1 MFVPFLAGLLGG
13 LLGPLIGVGGGV
25 VIVPLLNFS
34 GASFQSA
41 VVASLFSIVVT
52 SLTSIF
58 NYRGLLNFRLLW
70 KYVALSASV
79 AVLSALASVKYS
91 GEWVKL
97 AYGVYLIVVG
107 VVLLVEARPRRR
119 APVLGY
125 LLIFAGGLASA
136 LFGVGGGTVF
146 VPALVLAMGF
156 DAKAAVASSM
166 GIILP
171 TAAASTLMY
180 ASLGV
185 LDVALG
191 AAVALG
197 SFIGAF
203 VASRYIMPRLKSQH
217 IRKMF
222 VGYVFA
228 VGVYYLFS
236 TSAILFSRP

>member
-1 MFVPFLAGLLGG
+1 MLVPLLADLLGG
-13 LLGPLIGVGGGV
+13 FLGPLIGVGGGV

-41 VVASLFSIVVT
+41 VAASLFSIVVT

-58 NYRGLLNFRLLW
+58 NYCGLLNFRLLW
-70 KYVALSASV
+70 KYMALSASA
-79 AVLSALASVKYS
+79 AVLSALVSVKYS

-107 VVLLVEARPRRR
+107 VVLLVEARPRR
-119 APVLGY
+119 APLLGY

-146 VPALVLAMGF
+146 VPALVLAVGF
-156 DAKAAVASSM
+156 DAKAAAASSM

-171 TAAASTLMY
+171 TAAVSTLMY
-180 ASLGV
+180 AFLSV
-185 LDVALG
+185 LDVVLG
-191 AAVALG
+191 VAVALG

-203 VASRYIMPRLKSQH
+203 VASRYIMPRLKSH
-217 IRKMF
+217 HVRKMF

-228 VGVYYLFS
+228 MGAYYLFS
-236 TSAILFSRP
+236 TGALLFS